1 MPTNPIP
8 ANSPTLSRCDWCGT
22 DELYCN
28 YHDQEWGV
36 PLYDD
41 QKLFEFLILEGAQAG
56 LSWIT
61 VLRKRESYRAAFD
74 DFDPHKMARYSEARK
89 AKLLSNPGIVRNRL
103 KVDSAVRNAQAFLAM
118 QAEGES
124 FSDFLWQFV
133 GGKPIQNRW
142 RTLAEAPGSTP
153 ESDAM
158 SKALKQRGFNFV
170 GTTICYAFMQA
181 TGMVNDHLLSCHR
194 HKACA
199 KLTPKK

>member
-1 MPTNPIP
+1 
-8 ANSPTLSRCDWCGT
+8 
-22 DELYCN
+22 
-28 YHDQEWGV
+28 
-36 PLYDD
+36 
-41 QKLFEFLILEGAQAG
+41 
-56 LSWIT
+56 
-61 VLRKRESYRAAFD
+61 
-74 DFDPHKMARYSEARK
+74 
-89 AKLLSNPGIVRNRL
+89 
-103 KVDSAVRNAQAFLAM
+103 M